1 VIRKSNDSVSSG
13 PLVEEA
19 AMSKSSKSKG
29 RRKAVGERQLWRQL
43 RLPDP
48 VRDALYDTVIRLETT
63 RGERGGSIR
72 LEPQLLRSIAP

>member
-1 VIRKSNDSVSSG
+1 MN
-13 PLVEEA
+13 
-19 AMSKSSKSKG
+19 KSSKSKC
-29 RRKAVGERQLWRQL
+29 RKKAVGEGQLWLEL

-72 LEPQLLRSIAP
+72 FGPQLL